1 MNSINIHSGGK
12 FVGRVRRSEHRT
24 ILIIDIRALEESSTA
39 YTTSDG
45 QKFYPMRF
53 SMDEYLNL
61 PITSGDAFGDI
72 DWDLGSAILV
82 GYIRKSHADGGA
94 IKVSLSVAALDDA
107 YVEHG
112 NYFLMANSSKLEE
125 IISGARAVS
134 TVTSEALSGAGTS
147 RFTIFTQPISSPLF
161 DNVINWR
168 RMTSS
173 SRRD

>member
-1 MNSINIHSGGK
+1 M
-12 FVGRVRRSEHRT
+12 
-24 ILIIDIRALEESSTA
+24 A

-45 QKFYPMRF
+45 QKFFPMRF

-61 PITSGDAFGDI
+61 PTTRGDAFGDI
-72 DWDLGSAILV
+72 MPDGDSRGLLV

-94 IKVSLSVAALDDA
+94 IKVSLNVRALGDA

-112 NYFLMANSSKLEE
+112 NYFLMANNSNLEK
-125 IISGARAVS
+125 IISGERAVS
-134 TVTSEALSGAGTS
+134 TVTSEVLRGADTS
-147 RFTIFTQPISSPLF
+147 RLTIFTQALSIDLF

-173 SRRD
+173 SRKD